1 MRSAH
6 LFCLSGSDPLHGG
19 FNLNETSSS
28 MTANVGSIHQ
38 TEVPARFSCH
48 PISTLLSGR
57 MFKPVRRRRAH
68 FHAPRTSLELEVVLI
83 RHLADRPPSEAH
95 VSAGSCLNT
104 LNKMADVA
112 PRDGSEDRT
121 SHFLASSCLLV
132 SLCLSVHPQWEMW
145 TQYKSLGCHCAAL

>member
-104 LNKMADVA
+104 
-112 PRDGSEDRT
+112 RWRT
-121 SHFLASSCLLV
+121 SPHVTVQRTGRLIFLLPPVSWCLCV
-132 SLCLSVHPQWEMW
+132 SLHPQWEMW